1 MGIETL
7 KSNNIFILSLYDSG
21 SSHNL
26 LDRSC
31 RDMCQSIIRT
41 KVVLSAI
48 DASKAIWM
56 DVGILY
62 IDAVASDGEKKVLKL
77 EVYVTD
83 LNSDRYAQ
91 VKIKTPS
98 VWTRAY
104 KLPCHWVSSGGCPKL
119 IIGNS
124 FLNKFPH
131 VRVANYDGL
140 TLNKSSISGNYFVQ
154 GESITACHSNTREL
168 VQETVSYD

>member
-1 MGIETL
+1 M
-7 KSNNIFILSLYDSG
+7 
-21 SSHNL
+21 
-26 LDRSC
+26 
-31 RDMCQSIIRT
+31 
-41 KVVLSAI
+41 VLSAI
-48 DASKAIWM
+48 DVSKAIWM

-62 IDAVASDGEKKVLKL
+62 IDAVASDGDKKVLKL

-91 VKIKTPS
+91 VNIKTPS
-98 VWTRAY
+98 VLRRAY

-154 GESITACHSNTREL
+154 GALKGHQIEECNREATIIKSNKVTLAPLDREFL
-168 VQETVSYD
+168 QYNFIQDLNVTKPC